1 MKKLIDVIVLTL
13 AVNFLAAIGG
23 VGWLWQQGRLDRQR
37 IVAIRQILFPASPE
51 QSPATQPSAEPTSQP
66 TLKLDELLAKA
77 AGRTATEQV
86 EFIQHAFDAQMAL
99 LDRRQRELNDLQRQ
113 VELAR
118 QQLARDLE
126 SLQMR
131 QQQLAARE
139 QQANR
144 LASDKGFQDSLALYS
159 TMPARQV
166 KTVFMGLD
174 DQTVMNYLQAM
185 PSRTAGKI
193 IREFKSPEET
203 TRIQSIL
210 ERMRL
215 AQTAEAAQASATTGK
230 E

>member
-77 AGRTATEQV
+77 AKRTATEQV

>member
-13 AVNFLAAIGG
+13 AVNFLAAAGG
-23 VGWLWQQGRLDRQR
+23 IGWLWQQGRLDRQR
-37 IVAIRQILFPASPE
+37 VMEIRQILFPASPE
-51 QSPATQPSAEPTSQP
+51 PSPATQPSPEPTSQP
-66 TLKLDELLAKA
+66 ALKLDELLAKA

-99 LDRRQRELNDLQRQ
+99 LDRRQRELSDLQRQ

-131 QQQLAARE
+131 QEQLAARE
-139 QQANR
+139 QQATR

-203 TRIQSIL
+203 TRIQRIL

-215 AQTAEAAQASATTGK
+215 AQTAEAAQASASGGK

>member
-13 AVNFLAAIGG
+13 AVNFLAVIAGI
-23 VGWLWQQGRLDRQR
+23 GWLWQQGRLDRQR
-37 IVAIRQILFPASPE
+37 IAEIRQIVFPAAPQ
-51 QSPATQPSAEPTSQP
+51 QSPATQPWAEPTSQP

-118 QQLARDLE
+118 QQLARDVE
-126 SLQMR
+126 SLQSR
-131 QQQLAARE
+131 EQQLAARE

-144 LASDKGFQDSLALYS
+144 LASDKGFQDSLTLYS

-203 TRIQSIL
+203 SRIQRIL

-215 AQTAEAAQASATTGK
+215 AQTAEAAQASAATAK

>member
-13 AVNFLAAIGG
+13 AVNFLAVIAGI
-23 VGWLWQQGRLDRQR
+23 GWLWQQGRLDRQR
-37 IVAIRQILFPASPE
+37 IAEIRQIVFPASPQ

-118 QQLARDLE
+118 QQLARDVE
-126 SLQMR
+126 SLQSR
-131 QQQLAARE
+131 EQQLAARE
-139 QQANR
+139 QQANQ

-203 TRIQSIL
+203 SRIQRIL

-215 AQTAEAAQASATTGK
+215 AQTAEAAQASAATAK